1 MNTMIE
7 MYDRIMSV
15 VEEVTG
21 ISKDKIL
28 TSNCEECV
36 DARHIL
42 VYILGNRSF
51 SDNKIAEL
59 TGLTRP
65 GVCIIRN
72 NFKYRRKRYFVN
84 LKYYNFLTENEAEEI
99 VAAFQNQDGSKG
111 PKWRDPDELF
121 EKVEQHDGRVECEP
135 YYNKWALYV
144 AMNKA
149 ASDQNSVILKWIG
162 DDKDK
167 YIIACYDLA
176 LTDLKDKDRP
186 YWIRKYFH
194 VESKF

>member
-72 NFKYRRKRYFVN
+72 NFKYRRKRY
-84 LKYYNFLTENEAEEI
+84 
-99 VAAFQNQDGSKG
+99 
-111 PKWRDPDELF
+111 
-121 EKVEQHDGRVECEP
+121 
-135 YYNKWALYV
+135 YNKWALYV

>member
-59 TGLTRP
+59 LMNMQTIVSGLIQVLTPILTP
-65 GVCIIRN
+65 GSAPIQSP
-72 NFKYRRKRYFVN
+72 N
-84 LKYYNFLTENEAEEI
+84 LGGDVPAEE
-99 VAAFQNQDGSKG
+99 K
-111 PKWRDPDELF
+111 PKAEEAP
-121 EKVEQHDGRVECEP
+121 
-135 YYNKWALYV
+135 NK
-144 AMNKA
+144 K
-149 ASDQNSVILKWIG
+149 
-162 DDKDK
+162 
-167 YIIACYDLA
+167 
-176 LTDLKDKDRP
+176 
-186 YWIRKYFH
+186 
-194 VESKF
+194 